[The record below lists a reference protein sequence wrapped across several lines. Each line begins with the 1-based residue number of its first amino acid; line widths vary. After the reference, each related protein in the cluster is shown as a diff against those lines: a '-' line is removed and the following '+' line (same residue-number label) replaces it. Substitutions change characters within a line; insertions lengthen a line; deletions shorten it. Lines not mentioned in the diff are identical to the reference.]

1 MNPIVLASAS
11 PRRQEILTLAGV
23 SFIVA
28 PAAQEFAPAGLSPEQ
43 RVQELARSK
52 AAQVAPLYP
61 GQITL
66 GSDTMVSVD
75 DRVLGKPRSENEAI
89 EMLLCLQGRTHRVLT
104 GVWLLVA
111 DAAGNAVRE
120 TGFTDI
126 TEVDFYPMT
135 RQEAADY
142 VATGEPMD
150 KAGAYGIQGY
160 GMRFVRG
167 IRGDFYTV
175 MGLPGGKTVRALSD
189 FVAETNFL

>member
-23 SFIVA
+23 PFIVA
-28 PAAQEFAPAGLSPEQ
+28 PAAQEFAPAGLLPEQ